1 MHRIHE
7 LIEVP
12 GSQVTWNDHVPDP
25 DNPSQPRQIDVSIR
39 RGDWLTLVECRLHRV
54 RQGVK
59 WIEELIGRR
68 ASLLASEVI
77 AVSDAGFTRGALRK
91 AKRFGILLRDLERLT
106 DAEVLAWGRAHKV
119 LLYFYAFDELDI
131 TLILDS
137 PEIAASMAQAI
148 VEDFRVSQDVAAVC
162 NAIVDQLDRLRL
174 LPRQILDQ
182 PQLFNYDFQRPHFR
196 LAGTS
201 VFKVNATGRVRLVER
216 EIECQAVRRYAAPE
230 ANASSGRVLVENF
243 RLGETKLLQHNDAAS
258 FLLDVTSL
266 QMSPLSQL
274 RYVRLKGEVETDMA
288 SFEILGAERFRISS
302 GRINLTLARRES

>member
-1 MHRIHE
+1 MFSLNYFYLYIA
-7 LIEVP
+7 LLLKKNKM
-12 GSQVTWNDHVPDP
+12 Q
-25 DNPSQPRQIDVSIR
+25 RQT
-39 RGDWLTLVECRLHRV
+39 GTLPV
-54 RQGVK
+54 Q
-59 WIEELIGRR
+59 
-68 ASLLASEVI
+68 
-77 AVSDAGFTRGALRK
+77 
-91 AKRFGILLRDLERLT
+91 
-106 DAEVLAWGRAHKV
+106 
-119 LLYFYAFDELDI
+119 LLYAGQ
-131 TLILDS
+131 
-137 PEIAASMAQAI
+137 AS
-148 VEDFRVSQDVAAVC
+148 VSSHLPC
-162 NAIVDQLDRLRL
+162 LRL
-174 LPRQILDQ
+174 
-182 PQLFNYDFQRPHFR
+182 FY
-196 LAGTS
+196 AGTS